1 MGKSITKILFLFV
14 FSIQLV
20 AQNAVHLCVGETHNF
35 AIPYTSGSV
44 YNWEIENSSI
54 ATIISGAGSENVT
67 LNLNSSGTFKL
78 IVEVLNANGCL
89 GSDSVLVEIHEN
101 PTPFISALGPVLI
114 CEGIDLTIQ
123 TNSVYDSYLWSN
135 GSILSE
141 LLVDT
146 SGNYSV
152 IVTDEFGC
160 KNESNSILIDVQS
173 NFSANFDYEGICV
186 NNPTTFSNTS
196 LSASGMFNSL
206 IWDFGNGFQSYEDP
220 VTYLYDQIGD
230 YQVSLLIETASGCR
244 DSIIKNITVLGNP
257 VANFKYNPYTI
268 STLDPE
274 INFVNTSVNG
284 TPYLWD
290 FGDSIYSFIENP
302 SHVYD
307 NAGVYDVKLIVKDIN
322 QCIDSITKS
331 IVMYYDFVLHVP
343 TSFTPNNDG
352 DNDQFGPQG
361 LRMNKYKSYSFYIY
375 NKWGEEIFETEDIN
389 RFWDGNDHQNG
400 LYTWAIVI
408 VDELGALHK
417 KVGNVLLIK

>member
-1 MGKSITKILFLFV
+1 MGKSIIKILFLFV

-20 AQNAVHLCVGETHNF
+20 AQNTVHLCVGETHNF

-44 YNWEIENSSI
+44 YSWEVQNSSI

-67 LNLNSSGTFKL
+67 LNLNSSGIFKL

-89 GSDSVLVEIHEN
+89 GYDSVLVEIHKN

-114 CEGIDLTIQ
+114 CEGVDLTIQ
-123 TNSVYDSYLWSN
+123 TNSIYDSYLWSD
-135 GSILSE
+135 GSIFSE
-141 LLVDT
+141 ILVDT

-173 NFSANFDYEGICV
+173 NFSANFDYEGICI
-186 NNPTTFSNTS
+186 NNPTTFFNTS
-196 LSASGMFNSL
+196 LSVSGMFNSL
-206 IWDFGNGFQSYEDP
+206 IWDFGNGFQSYEDS
-220 VTYLYDQIGD
+220 VTYLFDQIGD

-244 DSIIKNITVLGNP
+244 DSIIKTINVLGKP
-257 VANFKYNPYTI
+257 IANFKYNPYSI
-268 STLDPE
+268 STLNSE
-274 INFVNTSVNG
+274 INFENTSIDG

-290 FGDSIYSFIENP
+290 FGDSTYSVIESP
-302 SHVYD
+302 SHIYN
-307 NAGVYDVKLIVKDIN
+307 NAGVYDVKLIVKDVN
-322 QCIDSITKS
+322 ECVDSITKP
-331 IVMYYDFVLHVP
+331 IIMYYDFVLHVP

-375 NKWGEEIFETEDIN
+375 NKWGEEIFETKDIN
-389 RFWDGNDHQNG
+389 RFWDGNDNQSG
-400 LYTWAIVI
+400 LYTWAIII
-408 VDELGALHK
+408 VDEIGALHK

>member
-14 FSIQLV
+14 FSTQLV
-20 AQNAVHLCVGETHNF
+20 AQNTVHLCVGQTHNF

-44 YNWEIENSSI
+44 YNWEIQNSSI
-54 ATIISGAGSENVT
+54 ATIISGAGSENIT
-67 LNLNSSGTFKL
+67 LNLNSSGIFKL

-89 GSDSVLVEIHEN
+89 GYDSVLVEIHEN

-114 CEGIDLTIQ
+114 CEGVDLTIQ
-123 TNSVYDSYLWSN
+123 TNSIYDSYLWN
-135 GSILSE
+135 DGSIFSE
-141 LLVDT
+141 ILVDT

-173 NFSANFDYEGICV
+173 NFSANFDYEGICI
-186 NNPTTFSNTS
+186 NNPTTFFNTS
-196 LSASGMFNSL
+196 LSVSGMFNSL
-206 IWDFGNGFQSYEDP
+206 IWDFGNGFQSYEDS
-220 VTYLYDQIGD
+220 VTYLFDQIGD

-244 DSIIKNITVLGNP
+244 DSIIKTINVLGKP
-257 VANFKYNPYTI
+257 IANFKYNPYSI
-268 STLDPE
+268 STLNSE
-274 INFVNTSVNG
+274 INFENTSIDG

-290 FGDSIYSFIENP
+290 FGDSTYSVIESP
-302 SHVYD
+302 SHIYN
-307 NAGVYDVKLIVKDIN
+307 NAGVYDVKLIVKDVN
-322 QCIDSITKS
+322 ECVDSITKP
-331 IVMYYDFVLHVP
+331 IIMYYDFVLHVP

-375 NKWGEEIFETEDIN
+375 NKWGEEIFETKDIN
-389 RFWDGNDHQNG
+389 RFWDGNDNQSG
-400 LYTWAIVI
+400 LYTWAIII
-408 VDELGALHK
+408 VDEIGALHK

>member
-1 MGKSITKILFLFV
+1 MGKSIIKILFLFV

-20 AQNAVHLCVGETHNF
+20 AQNTVHLCVGETHNF

-44 YNWEIENSSI
+44 YSWEVQNSSI

-67 LNLNSSGTFKL
+67 LNLNSSGIFKL

-89 GSDSVLVEIHEN
+89 GYDSVLVEIHEN

-114 CEGIDLTIQ
+114 CEGVDLTIQ
-123 TNSVYDSYLWSN
+123 TNSIYDSYLWSD
-135 GSILSE
+135 GSIFSE
-141 LLVDT
+141 ILVDT

-173 NFSANFDYEGICV
+173 NFSANFDYEGICI
-186 NNPTTFSNTS
+186 NNPTTFFNTS
-196 LSASGMFNSL
+196 LSVSGMFNSL
-206 IWDFGNGFQSYEDP
+206 IWDFGNGFQSYEDS
-220 VTYLYDQIGD
+220 VTYLFDQIGD

-244 DSIIKNITVLGNP
+244 DSIIKTINVLGKP
-257 VANFKYNPYTI
+257 IANFKYNPYSI
-268 STLDPE
+268 STLNSE
-274 INFVNTSVNG
+274 INFENTSIDG

-290 FGDSIYSFIENP
+290 FGDSTYSVIESP
-302 SHVYD
+302 SHIYN
-307 NAGVYDVKLIVKDIN
+307 NAGVYDVKLIVKDVN
-322 QCIDSITKS
+322 ECVDSITKP
-331 IVMYYDFVLHVP
+331 IIMYYDFVLHVP

-375 NKWGEEIFETEDIN
+375 NKWGEEIFETKDIN
-389 RFWDGNDHQNG
+389 RFWDGNDNQSG
-400 LYTWAIVI
+400 LYTWAIII
-408 VDELGALHK
+408 VDEIGALHK